1 MFSFAKTKKNPGWMA
16 VSFHA
21 DGICA
26 VHVVRPPNAKPSV
39 ESAVFQP
46 LENLPVGDA
55 LDKLGKGLNLS
66 RYHCSTLLGPRE
78 YQMLS
83 VEAPS
88 VPPEELKAAIRWRI
102 KDMLDFHIDDATID
116 VLDVPT
122 DKNSSSRTHTMYAVA
137 ARNNVIQARQ
147 ELLGNVKIPLSV
159 IDIPDMAQR
168 NISALLE
175 PEGRGVAFLSFD
187 AEGGLL
193 TVTYSG
199 ELYLTRRIDVSLSQL
214 QQTSGDDRVACHE
227 RITLELQR
235 SLDHFER
242 QYQFVTV
249 SRLFL
254 APLGEGGESLRN
266 YLSSNLYVPV
276 ENVDLGSIVDITRI
290 PDLGSAQSQ
299 QRYFM
304 TLGAALRHE
313 EKTL

>member
-1 MFSFAKTKKNPGWMA
+1 M
-16 VSFHA
+16 
-21 DGICA
+21 
-26 VHVVRPPNAKPSV
+26 RPPNAKPSV
-39 ESAVFQP
+39 ECAVFQP
-46 LENLPVGDA
+46 LEKLPVADA
-55 LDKLGKGLNLS
+55 LDKLGKERNLS
-66 RYHCSTLLGPRE
+66 RYQCSTLLGARE

-83 VEAPS
+83 VEAPA

-102 KDMLDFHIDDATID
+102 KDMLDFHIDDATVD
-116 VLDVPT
+116 VLAVPS
-122 DKNSSSRTHTMYAVA
+122 DKNASSRTNSMYAVA
-137 ARNNVIQARQ
+137 ARNNVIKTRQ
-147 ELLGNVKIPLSV
+147 ELLGSVKIPLSV

-199 ELYLTRRIDVSLSQL
+199 ELYLTRRIEVPLSQL
-214 QQTSGDDRVACHE
+214 QQTYGDDRVACHE

-249 SRLFL
+249 ARLFL
-254 APLGEGGESLRN
+254 SPLGEAGESLRS
-266 YLSSNLYVPV
+266 YLSSNLYIPV
-276 ENVDLGSIVDITRI
+276 ETVDLGSIVDITKI
-290 PDLGSAQSQ
+290 PDLGSVQSQ